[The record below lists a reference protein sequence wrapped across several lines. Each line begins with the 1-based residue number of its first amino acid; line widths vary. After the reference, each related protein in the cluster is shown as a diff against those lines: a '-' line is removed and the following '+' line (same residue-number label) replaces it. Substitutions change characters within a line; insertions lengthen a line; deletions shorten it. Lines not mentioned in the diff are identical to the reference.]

1 MLISQLSDLQRPI
14 ENAEM
19 SERPKEHDW
28 KSCVRHKRT
37 EGSNPSLCAR
47 FKPVADYGDRL
58 FSCAS
63 PRTAKTC
70 TLAATALHSPKISLL
85 K

>member
-28 KSCVRHKRT
+28 KSCVPRKGT
-37 EGSNPSLCAR
+37 EGSNPSLCA
-47 FKPVADYGDRL
+47 
-58 FSCAS
+58 
-63 PRTAKTC
+63 
-70 TLAATALHSPKISLL
+70 IWE
-85 K
+85 